1 MRTQQ
6 EMMEL
11 VLSVAARDERVR
23 AVAMNG
29 SRTNANAPKDVF
41 QDYDIVYLV
50 TEIESFVSD
59 PAWID
64 VFGERI
70 VMQTPDDN
78 ALDPSSERRSRYAY
92 LMLFVDG
99 NRIDLTLIPASE
111 SAVYLEEDAL
121 TIVLLDKDGSLPAL
135 PPPTDAAYRVQRPS
149 AEQFRGCC
157 NEFWWVS
164 PYVAKGAW
172 RREMLY
178 AIEHLGIVRDMLLKM
193 LEWKVG
199 YDTGFVVS
207 VGKSYKYLE
216 KYISADVW
224 RRLLRT
230 LPDETYEGVWTALFE
245 MGTLFRETARDV
257 AERGGFDYDAE
268 EDRRVTA
275 YLRRVE
281 AMTPR

>member
-1 MRTQQ
+1 
-6 EMMEL
+6 MEL

-29 SRTNANAPKDVF
+29 SRTNANAPRDPF

-50 TEIESFVSD
+50 TEVASFVLD
-59 PAWID
+59 RDWID

-70 VMQTPDDN
+70 VMQRPDEN
-78 ALDPSSERRSRYAY
+78 VLDPSERRSRYAY
-92 LMLFVDG
+92 LMLFEDG
-99 NRIDLTLIPASE
+99 NRIDLTLIPMTE
-111 SAVYLEEDAL
+111 RNVYLAEDAL
-121 TIVLLDKDGSLPAL
+121 TVILLDKDGQLPAL
-135 PPPTDAAYRVQRPS
+135 PSPTDEGYRVRRPGLLQYQS
-149 AEQFRGCC
+149 CC

-178 AIEHLGIVRDMLLKM
+178 IVEHLGIVRDMLLKM
-193 LEWKVG
+193 LEWQVG
-199 YDTGFVVS
+199 FETGFGVS

-216 KYISADVW
+216 KYVAPDVW

-230 LPDETYEGVWTALFE
+230 FPDGTYGGAWAALFE

-257 AERGGFDYDAE
+257 ADRAGYAYDEE

-281 AMTPR
+281 AMTPP

>member
-1 MRTQQ
+1 MRTEQ

-11 VLSVAARDERVR
+11 ILSVAAADERVR

-29 SRTNANAPKDVF
+29 SRTNANAPKDRF

-50 TEIESFVSD
+50 DDIE
-59 PAWID
+59 PYLREPEWID

-78 ALDPSSERRSRYAY
+78 ALFPPERESRYAY
-92 LMLFVDG
+92 LMLFADG

-111 SAVYLEEDAL
+111 SDAYLAEDKL
-121 TIVLLDKDGSLPAL
+121 TVVLMDKDGRLPAL
-135 PPPTDAAYRVQRPS
+135 PPPSDEDYRVRRPGP
-149 AEQFRGCC
+149 EHFRGCC

-178 AIEHLGIVRDMLLKM
+178 ATEHLDIVRDMLLKM
-193 LEWKVG
+193 LEWRVG
-199 YDTGFVVS
+199 WDTEFRVS
-207 VGKSYKYLE
+207 IGKSYKYLE
-216 KYISADVW
+216 RYVSEDVW
-224 RRLLRT
+224 RRLMRT
-230 LPDETYEGVWTALFE
+230 FPDGTYEGVWAALYE
-245 MGTLFRETARDV
+245 MGDLFRETAREV
-257 AERGGFDYDAE
+257 AGLMNFVYDEE
-268 EDRRVTA
+268 EDRRVCE

-281 AMTPR
+281 SMGRE